1 MRVTY
6 VLDHRGS
13 GSIAAQTVVSGI
25 YSFRALLQRN
35 ARNTTCIDHLTVQSL
50 EFAEQ
55 QFPDALM
62 QWIVTLVDLAQN
74 PGDEHA
80 AASAADVGYCGAM
93 HLESRLQ
100 TGWECEKRGCLPFFR
115 RIPVATDSDC
125 VECDDQQLA
134 YQRGTVIH
142 VPILVRSGEG
152 YGKLLKV
159 DFHDSAC
166 DSHLGTNEQVDGPV
180 RRDRYLD

>member
-74 PGDEHA
+74 PVTNTPLPPLPMMAITIATMVSPAHWE
-80 AASAADVGYCGAM
+80 SFRKENPTRGY
-93 HLESRLQ
+93 R
-100 TGWECEKRGCLPFFR
+100 WKPR
-115 RIPVATDSDC
+115 
-125 VECDDQQLA
+125 
-134 YQRGTVIH
+134 
-142 VPILVRSGEG
+142 
-152 YGKLLKV
+152 
-159 DFHDSAC
+159 
-166 DSHLGTNEQVDGPV
+166 
-180 RRDRYLD
+180 

>member
-55 QFPDALM
+55 QFP
-62 QWIVTLVDLAQN
+62 
-74 PGDEHA
+74 
-80 AASAADVGYCGAM
+80 
-93 HLESRLQ
+93 
-100 TGWECEKRGCLPFFR
+100 
-115 RIPVATDSDC
+115 
-125 VECDDQQLA
+125 
-134 YQRGTVIH
+134 
-142 VPILVRSGEG
+142 
-152 YGKLLKV
+152 
-159 DFHDSAC
+159 
-166 DSHLGTNEQVDGPV
+166 
-180 RRDRYLD
+180 

>member
-35 ARNTTCIDHLTVQSL
+35 ARNTTCIDHLMVQSL

-80 AASAADVGYCGAM
+80 AA
-93 HLESRLQ
+93 
-100 TGWECEKRGCLPFFR
+100 
-115 RIPVATDSDC
+115 
-125 VECDDQQLA
+125 DD
-134 YQRGTVIH
+134 G
-142 VPILVRSGEG
+142 
-152 YGKLLKV
+152 
-159 DFHDSAC
+159 DND
-166 DSHLGTNEQVDGPV
+166 
-180 RRDRYLD
+180 

>member
-35 ARNTTCIDHLTVQSL
+35 ARNTTCIDHLMVQSL

-80 AASAADVGYCGAM
+80 ATSAADDGDTIATMVSWLIGNPS
-93 HLESRLQ
+93 ER
-100 TGWECEKRGCLPFFR
+100 K
-115 RIPVATDSDC
+115 IPHVATVGSRDN
-125 VECDDQQLA
+125 
-134 YQRGTVIH
+134 H
-142 VPILVRSGEG
+142 VW
-152 YGKLLKV
+152 
-159 DFHDSAC
+159 DF
-166 DSHLGTNEQVDGPV
+166 GG
-180 RRDRYLD
+180 

>member
-35 ARNTTCIDHLTVQSL
+35 ARNTTCIDHLMVQSL

-62 QWIVTLVDLAQN
+62 QLPPLPMMAITIATMVSWLIGN
-74 PGDEHA
+74 PSE
-80 AASAADVGYCGAM
+80 
-93 HLESRLQ
+93 R
-100 TGWECEKRGCLPFFR
+100 K
-115 RIPVATDSDC
+115 IPHVATVGSRDN
-125 VECDDQQLA
+125 
-134 YQRGTVIH
+134 H
-142 VPILVRSGEG
+142 VW
-152 YGKLLKV
+152 
-159 DFHDSAC
+159 DF
-166 DSHLGTNEQVDGPV
+166 GG
-180 RRDRYLD
+180 

>member
-80 AASAADVGYCGAM
+80 ADSAADDG
-93 HLESRLQ
+93 
-100 TGWECEKRGCLPFFR
+100 
-115 RIPVATDSDC
+115 DND
-125 VECDDQQLA
+125 CDDGFLA
-134 YQRGTVIH
+134 HWESFRKENPTRGYRWK
-142 VPILVRSGEG
+142 PR
-152 YGKLLKV
+152 
-159 DFHDSAC
+159 
-166 DSHLGTNEQVDGPV
+166 
-180 RRDRYLD
+180 

>member
-74 PGDEHA
+74 PGDVRHSDSSISSGRE
-80 AASAADVGYCGAM
+80 ASR
-93 HLESRLQ
+93 RL
-100 TGWECEKRGCLPFFR
+100 
-115 RIPVATDSDC
+115 
-125 VECDDQQLA
+125 
-134 YQRGTVIH
+134 
-142 VPILVRSGEG
+142 PI
-152 YGKLLKV
+152 
-159 DFHDSAC
+159 
-166 DSHLGTNEQVDGPV
+166 
-180 RRDRYLD
+180 

>member
-62 QWIVTLVDLAQN
+62 QWIVTLSTLLRIQVTNTPLPPLPMMAITIATMVSWLIGN
-74 PGDEHA
+74 PSE
-80 AASAADVGYCGAM
+80 
-93 HLESRLQ
+93 R
-100 TGWECEKRGCLPFFR
+100 K
-115 RIPVATDSDC
+115 IPHVATVGSRDN
-125 VECDDQQLA
+125 
-134 YQRGTVIH
+134 H
-142 VPILVRSGEG
+142 VW
-152 YGKLLKV
+152 
-159 DFHDSAC
+159 DF
-166 DSHLGTNEQVDGPV
+166 GG
-180 RRDRYLD
+180 